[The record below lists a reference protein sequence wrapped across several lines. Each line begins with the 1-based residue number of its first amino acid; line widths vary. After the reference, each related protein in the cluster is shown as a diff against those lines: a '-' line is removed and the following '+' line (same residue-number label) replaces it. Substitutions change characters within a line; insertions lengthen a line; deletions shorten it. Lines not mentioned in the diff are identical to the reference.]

1 MVRATTIRRIA
12 RFGGVCLLFSLVVV
26 IAIANA
32 QAATRHIV
40 VVAVEPKGGA
50 TVDKEPFPTDAMPPG
65 PGYVLKQPDQA
76 GRWEVSAY
84 VFMPSQVVV
93 DQGDDV
99 TLEFVGINGAQHPIT
114 IAGYD
119 KSLLLKRGQVGRINF
134 KADKAGVFAIGC
146 ATHQPSMVG
155 ELVVLPR
162 K

>member
-1 MVRATTIRRIA
+1 MIRATTIRRIA
-12 RFGGVCLLFSLVVV
+12 RFGGVCLLLSMAVAVAV
-26 IAIANA
+26 SKAR
-32 QAATRHIV
+32 AATRHIV
-40 VVAVEPKGGA
+40 VVAIEPKGAA
-50 TVDKEPFPTDAMPPG
+50 TVDKEPFPTEAMPAG

-76 GRWEVSAY
+76 ARWEISAY

-93 DQGDDV
+93 DQDDDV

-119 KSLLLKRGQVGRINF
+119 KALLLKRGQVTRISFN
-134 KADKAGVFAIGC
+134 ADKAGVFAIGR
-146 ATHQPSMVG
+146 ATHLPSMVG